1 MNGSANSSSGAENVL
16 WDLEDLYEGNDDP
29 QLQKDLDQSQQRA
42 EGFAASYRGR
52 VKELSA
58 EELAGL
64 LQEYEGILELSGK
77 AGTFT
82 YLSWST
88 NTEDPARG
96 ALLQRLQEHSSRLQ
110 QQLLFF
116 ELEWAHVEEGRA
128 KALLAD
134 PALAHYRFWLV
145 LARRYRPHLLSE
157 AEEKILAEKSVTG
170 RSAWVRFF
178 DEVHGGARYELDGQ
192 ELPQQSVLTKLY
204 DPDRVQRK
212 RAAESFTTGL
222 KDMQRVNTY
231 VFNNLLADKA
241 SDDRLRNYSTWIS
254 SRNLANQ
261 IDDTTVE
268 ALVQAVT
275 SRYNIVARYYTLKK
289 KLLKLKELFDYD
301 RYAPLP
307 TASRRYQWQEA
318 RKTVLEAYN
327 AFQPEMGNIAELFF
341 SKNWIDAAVQP
352 GKRGGAY
359 SHGAVPS
366 VHPYIFMN
374 FEGTPRDVM
383 TLAHEMGHGV
393 HQYLSREQGILL
405 ADTPLTTAE
414 TASVFGE
421 MLVFQKL
428 MAVEKDPGVRL
439 SMLVQKIEDTFAT
452 VFRQTA
458 MNRFEAAIHN
468 ARRSDGELT
477 TERFSEL
484 WIETQN
490 QMFEGSVTIT
500 DNYSIW
506 WSYIPHFLHSPGYV
520 YAYAF
525 GELLVLALYARYQ
538 ENPEGFPTAYRD
550 LLAAGGSNWP
560 EELVKPLGVD
570 LKDPMFWDKGLGMI
584 EEFVEQAEGMAND
597 A

>member
-1 MNGSANSSSGAENVL
+1 MNGSAGAGEIL
-16 WDLEDLYEGNDDP
+16 WNLGDLYSGGEDP
-29 QLQKDLDQSQQRA
+29 QLEKDLSESRRKA
-42 EGFAASYRGR
+42 ERFAADYRGR
-52 VKELSA
+52 IAELRAS
-58 EELAGL
+58 ELAGAIE
-64 LQEYEGILELSGK
+64 EYEQILELSGK

-82 YLSWST
+82 YLNWST

-116 ELEWAHVEEGRA
+116 ELEWAHVDEKRA
-128 KALLAD
+128 AALLSD
-134 PALAHYRFWLV
+134 PALARHRFWLT
-145 LARRYRPHLLSE
+145 LTRRYRPHLRSE

-178 DEVHGGARYELDGQ
+178 EEVHSGARYTFDDQ
-192 ELPQQSVLTKLY
+192 QLPQQSILTKLY

-212 RAAESFTTGL
+212 RASESFTAGL
-222 KDMQRVNTY
+222 QNMRRVNTY

-241 SDDRLRNYSTWIS
+241 SDDRLRNYPTWIS
-254 SRNLANQ
+254 ARNLSNQ
-261 IDDTTVE
+261 IEDATVE

-275 SRYNIVARYYTLKK
+275 SRYAVVARYYSLKK
-289 KLLKLKELFDYD
+289 RLLGLEELYDYD

-307 TASRRYQWQEA
+307 SASRRYQWREA
-318 RKTVLEAYN
+318 RQMVLEAYTD
-327 AFQPEMGNIAELFF
+327 FLPEMGQIAESFF
-341 SKNWIDAAVQP
+341 MNNWIDAAVRP

-374 FEGTPRDVM
+374 FEGSPRHVM

-393 HQYLSREQGILL
+393 HQYLARKQGILL

-421 MLVFQKL
+421 MLVFQRL
-428 MAVEKDPGVRL
+428 MSTEKDPQVRL

-458 MNRFEAAIHN
+458 MNRFEQAVHT
-468 ARRSDGELT
+468 ARRSEGELT
-477 TERFSEL
+477 GERFSQL
-484 WIETQN
+484 WMKTQAA
-490 QMFEGSVTIT
+490 MFEGSVTLT
-500 DNYSIW
+500 DNYGIW
-506 WSYIPHFLHSPGYV
+506 WSYIPHFIQSPGYV

-538 ENPEGFPTAYRD
+538 ESPEGFPTAYRN
-550 LLAAGGSNWP
+550 LLAAGGSDWP
-560 EELVKPLGVD
+560 EQLVRPLGVD
-570 LKDPMFWDKGLGMI
+570 LKDPKFWDKGLSMI
-584 EEFVEQAEGMAND
+584 EEFVQQAEQMAE

>member
-1 MNGSANSSSGAENVL
+1 MNDSAGAQEILWNLGDLYSGA
-16 WDLEDLYEGNDDP
+16 DDP
-29 QLQKDLDQSQQRA
+29 QLEKDLSESRQRA
-42 EGFAASYRGR
+42 ENFASAYRGR
-52 VKELSA
+52 IAELQA
-58 EELAGL
+58 AELAKAIG
-64 LQEYEGILELSGK
+64 EYEQILELSGK

-116 ELEWAHVEEGRA
+116 ELEWAHVDEKRA
-128 KALLAD
+128 GKLMASRELAR
-134 PALAHYRFWLV
+134 YRFWLT
-145 LARRYRPHLLSE
+145 LTRRYRPHLRTE

-178 DEVHGGARYELDGQ
+178 EEVHSGARYAFDGQ
-192 ELPQQSVLTKLY
+192 ELPQQSILTKLY
-204 DPDRVQRK
+204 DPDRVQRQ
-212 RAAESFTTGL
+212 RAAESFTAGL
-222 KDMQRVNTY
+222 QNMKRVNTY

-241 SDDRLRNYSTWIS
+241 SDDRLRNYPTWIS
-254 SRNLANQ
+254 ARNLSNQ
-261 IDDTTVE
+261 IDDATVE

-275 SRYNIVARYYTLKK
+275 GRYPIVARYYTLKK
-289 KLLKLKELFDYD
+289 KLLGLDELFDYD

-307 TASRRYQWQEA
+307 SAGRRYQWQEA
-318 RKTVLEAYN
+318 RQMVLDAY
-327 AFQPEMGNIAELFF
+327 AGFLPEMGKIAEIFF
-341 SKNWIDAAVQP
+341 SKNWIDAAVRP

-366 VHPYIFMN
+366 AHPYIFMN
-374 FEGTPRDVM
+374 FEGSPRHVM
-383 TLAHEMGHGV
+383 TLAHELGHGV
-393 HQYLSREQGILL
+393 HQYLARNQGILL

-421 MLVFQKL
+421 MLVFQRL
-428 MAVEKDPGVRL
+428 MSVETDPQVRL

-458 MNRFEAAIHN
+458 MNRFEQSIHT
-468 ARRSDGELT
+468 ARRSDGELAS
-477 TERFSEL
+477 ERFSRL
-484 WIETQN
+484 WMDTQKA
-490 QMFEGSVTIT
+490 MFQGSVTLT
-500 DNYSIW
+500 DNYGIW
-506 WSYIPHFLHSPGYV
+506 WSYIPHFIHSPGYV

-525 GELLVLALYARYQ
+525 GELLVLALYARYK
-538 ENPEGFPTAYRD
+538 ESPEGFPNAYRE

-560 EELVKPLGVD
+560 EELLRPLGVD
-570 LKDPMFWDKGLGMI
+570 LEDPGFWDRGLGMI
-584 EEFVEQAEGMAND
+584 EEFVEQAEEMAG

>member
-1 MNGSANSSSGAENVL
+1 MNGSAGAQDVL
-16 WDLEDLYEGNDDP
+16 WNLGDLYSGGEDP
-29 QLQKDLDQSQQRA
+29 HLEKDLA
-42 EGFAASYRGR
+42 ESDKKADGFASSYRGR
-52 VKELSA
+52 VAELEA
-58 EELAGL
+58 ADLARAIE
-64 LQEYEGILELSGK
+64 QYEQILEPSGK

-82 YLSWST
+82 YLNWST

-110 QQLLFF
+110 QKLLFF
-116 ELEWAHVEEGRA
+116 ELEWAHVDEERSG
-128 KALLAD
+128 KLLAD
-134 PALAHYRFWLV
+134 PALARYRFWLN
-145 LARRYRPHLLSE
+145 LTRRYRPHLRSE
-157 AEEKILAEKSVTG
+157 AEEKILAEKYVTG

-178 DEVHGGARYELDGQ
+178 EEVHSGARYTLEGQ

-212 RAAESFTTGL
+212 RAAEAFTQGL
-222 KDMQRVNTY
+222 QNMKRVNTY

-241 SDDRLRNYSTWIS
+241 SDDRLRNYPSWIS
-254 SRNLANQ
+254 ARNLANQ
-261 IDDTTVE
+261 IDDATVE

-275 SRYNIVARYYTLKK
+275 GRYAVVARYYDLKK
-289 KLLKLKELFDYD
+289 KLLGLEELFDYD

-307 TASRRYQWQEA
+307 SASRRYQWQEA
-318 RKTVLEAYN
+318 RQMVLEAYSG
-327 AFQPEMGNIAELFF
+327 FLPEMGKIAETFF
-341 SKNWIDAAVQP
+341 TNSWIDAAVRP

-374 FEGTPRDVM
+374 FEGSPRHVM

-393 HQYLSREQGILL
+393 HQYLAREQGILL

-428 MAVEKDPGVRL
+428 MSLEKDPQIRL

-458 MNRFEAAIHN
+458 MNRFEAAIHT
-468 ARRSDGELT
+468 ARRSEGELT
-477 TERFSEL
+477 AEHFGEL
-484 WIETQN
+484 WMKTQN
-490 QMFEGSVTIT
+490 AMFEGSVTLSE
-500 DNYSIW
+500 DYGVW
-506 WSYIPHFLHSPGYV
+506 WSYIPHFIHSPGYV

-538 ENPEGFPTAYRD
+538 DSPEGFPAAYRD

-560 EELVKPLGVD
+560 EELVRPLGVD
-570 LKDPMFWDKGLGMI
+570 LKDPGFWDKGLSMI
-584 EEFVEQAEGMAND
+584 EAFVQQAEEMAGV
-597 A
+597 

>member
-1 MNGSANSSSGAENVL
+1 MNGSAGAEEVLWNLGDLYSGA
-16 WDLEDLYEGNDDP
+16 DDP
-29 QLQKDLDQSQQRA
+29 QLEKDLSESKQRA
-42 EGFAASYRGR
+42 ESFASSYRGR
-52 VKELSA
+52 IAELEA
-58 EELAGL
+58 AELAEAIE
-64 LQEYEGILELSGK
+64 EYERILELSGK

-82 YLSWST
+82 YLHWST

-110 QQLLFF
+110 QELLFF
-116 ELEWAHVEEGRA
+116 ELEWAHVDEDRA
-128 KALLAD
+128 GKLLAD
-134 PALAHYRFWLV
+134 PALARHRFWLT
-145 LARRYRPHLLSE
+145 LTRRYRPHLRTE

-178 DEVHGGARYELDGQ
+178 EEVHSGARYTLDGQ
-192 ELPQQSVLTKLY
+192 ELPQQSILTKLY

-212 RAAESFTTGL
+212 RASESFTAGL
-222 KDMQRVNTY
+222 QNMRRVNTY

-241 SDDRLRNYSTWIS
+241 SDDRLRNYPTWIS
-254 SRNLANQ
+254 ARNLANQ
-261 IDDTTVE
+261 IDDATVQ

-275 SRYNIVARYYTLKK
+275 GRYAVVSRYYTLKK
-289 KLLKLKELFDYD
+289 KLLGLEELFDYD

-307 TASRRYQWQEA
+307 SASRRYQWREA
-318 RKTVLEAYN
+318 KRTVLEAYN
-327 AFQPEMGNIAELFF
+327 GFLPEIGEIAESFF

-393 HQYLSREQGILL
+393 HQYLSRKQGILL

-421 MLVFQKL
+421 MLVFQML
-428 MAVEKDPGVRL
+428 MSVEKDPQIRM
-439 SMLVQKIEDTFAT
+439 SMLVQKIE
-452 VFRQTA
+452 
-458 MNRFEAAIHN
+458 
-468 ARRSDGELT
+468 G
-477 TERFSEL
+477 FSEL
-484 WIETQN
+484 WMETQDT
-490 QMFEGSVTIT
+490 MFEGSVTLT
-500 DNYSIW
+500 DNYGIW
-506 WSYIPHFLHSPGYV
+506 WSYIPHFIHSPGYV

-538 ENPEGFPTAYRD
+538 DSPEGFPSAYRD

-560 EELVKPLGVD
+560 EELVRPLGVD
-570 LKDPMFWDKGLGMI
+570 LKDPGFWDKGLGMI
-584 EEFVEQAEGMAND
+584 EEFVEQAEEMAG

>member
-1 MNGSANSSSGAENVL
+1 MNGSAGAQEVL
-16 WDLEDLYEGNDDP
+16 WNLGDLYSGGDDP
-29 QLQKDLDQSQQRA
+29 QLEKDLSESRQRA
-42 EGFAASYRGR
+42 ERFASTYRGR
-52 VKELSA
+52 IAELPA
-58 EELAGL
+58 AELAGAIG
-64 LQEYEGILELSGK
+64 EYEQILELSGK

-82 YLSWST
+82 YLNWST

-96 ALLQRLQEHSSRLQ
+96 ALLQRIQEHSSRLQ

-116 ELEWAHVEEGRA
+116 ELEWAHVDGDRA
-128 KALLAD
+128 GKLMAD
-134 PALAHYRFWLV
+134 PALARYSFWLT
-145 LARRYRPHLLSE
+145 LSRRYRPHLRSE

-178 DEVHGGARYELDGQ
+178 EEVHSGARYTLEGQ

-212 RAAESFTTGL
+212 RAAEAFTRGL
-222 KDMQRVNTY
+222 KNMKRVNTY

-241 SDDRLRNYSTWIS
+241 SDDRLRNYPTWIS
-254 SRNLANQ
+254 ARNLANQ
-261 IDDTTVE
+261 IDDATVE
-268 ALVQAVT
+268 ALIQAVT
-275 SRYNIVARYYTLKK
+275 GRYAVVARYYDLKK
-289 KLLKLKELFDYD
+289 KLLGLEELFDYD

-307 TASRRYQWQEA
+307 SAGHRYQWQEA
-318 RKTVLEAYN
+318 RQMVLDAY
-327 AFQPEMGNIAELFF
+327 ADFLPEMGKIAETFF
-341 SKNWIDAAVQP
+341 TDSWIDAAVRP

-366 VHPYIFMN
+366 AHPYIFMN
-374 FEGTPRDVM
+374 FEGSPRHVM

-393 HQYLSREQGILL
+393 HQYLAREQGILL

-428 MAVEKDPGVRL
+428 MSLEKDPRIRL

-458 MNRFEAAIHN
+458 MNRFEAAIHT
-468 ARRSDGELT
+468 ARRSEGELT
-477 TERFSEL
+477 AEHFGEL
-484 WIETQN
+484 WMKTQN
-490 QMFEGSVTIT
+490 AMFEGSVTLSE
-500 DNYSIW
+500 DYGVW
-506 WSYIPHFLHSPGYV
+506 WSYIPHFIHSPGYV

-538 ENPEGFPTAYRD
+538 DSPKDFPAAYRD

-560 EELVKPLGVD
+560 EELVRPLGVD
-570 LKDPMFWDKGLGMI
+570 LKDPGFWDKGLSMI
-584 EEFVEQAEGMAND
+584 EAFVQQAEEMAGV
-597 A
+597 

>member
-1 MNGSANSSSGAENVL
+1 MNGSAGAQGVL
-16 WDLEDLYEGNDDP
+16 WDLGDLYSGGDDP
-29 QLQKDLDQSQQRA
+29 QLEKDLAESRQRA
-42 EGFAASYRGR
+42 ESFASSYRGR
-52 VKELSA
+52 IAELQA
-58 EELAGL
+58 AELAEAIE
-64 LQEYEGILELSGK
+64 EYEQILELSGK

-82 YLSWST
+82 YLNWST

-116 ELEWAHVEEGRA
+116 ELEWAHVDEDRA
-128 KALLAD
+128 GKLMAD
-134 PALAHYRFWLV
+134 PALARYRFWLT
-145 LARRYRPHLLSE
+145 LSRRYRPHLLSE

-178 DEVHGGARYELDGQ
+178 EEVHSGARYTLDGR
-192 ELPQQSVLTKLY
+192 ELPQQSILTKLY

-212 RAAESFTTGL
+212 RASESFTAGL
-222 KDMQRVNTY
+222 QNMRRVNTY
-231 VFNNLLADKA
+231 MFNNLLADKA
-241 SDDRLRNYSTWIS
+241 SDDRLRSYPTWIS
-254 SRNLANQ
+254 ARNLANQ
-261 IDDTTVE
+261 IDDATVE

-275 SRYNIVARYYTLKK
+275 GRYAVVARYYNLKK
-289 KLLKLKELFDYD
+289 ELLGLDELFDYD

-307 TASRRYQWQEA
+307 SAGRRYQWQEA
-318 RKTVLEAYN
+318 KQMVLDAYTD
-327 AFQPEMGNIAELFF
+327 FLPEMGGIADSFF
-341 SKNWIDAAVQP
+341 SKNWIDAAVRP

-374 FEGTPRDVM
+374 FEGSPRHVM

-393 HQYLSREQGILL
+393 HQYLSRGQGILL

-428 MAVEKDPGVRL
+428 MSVEKDPQIRL
-439 SMLVQKIEDTFAT
+439 SVLVQKIEDTFAT

-458 MNRFEAAIHN
+458 MNRFEQAIHT
-468 ARRSDGELT
+468 ARRGGGELT
-477 TERFSEL
+477 AERFSEL
-484 WIETQN
+484 WMETQN
-490 QMFEGSVTIT
+490 AMFQASVTLT
-500 DNYSIW
+500 DNYGIW
-506 WSYIPHFLHSPGYV
+506 WSYIPHFIHSPGYV

-538 ENPEGFPTAYRD
+538 GSPDGFPSAYRD
-550 LLAAGGSNWP
+550 LLAAGGSDWP
-560 EELVKPLGVD
+560 EALVRPLGVD
-570 LKDPMFWDKGLGMI
+570 LKDPNFWDKGLGMI
-584 EEFVEQAEGMAND
+584 DELVQQAEEMAG

>member
-1 MNGSANSSSGAENVL
+1 MNGSAGAGEIL
-16 WDLEDLYEGNDDP
+16 WNLGDLYSGGEDP
-29 QLQKDLDQSQQRA
+29 QLEKDLSESRRKA
-42 EGFAASYRGR
+42 ERFAADYRGR
-52 VKELSA
+52 IAELRAS
-58 EELAGL
+58 ELAGAIE
-64 LQEYEGILELSGK
+64 EYEQILELSGK

-82 YLSWST
+82 YLNWST

-116 ELEWAHVEEGRA
+116 ELEWAHVDEKRA
-128 KALLAD
+128 AALLSD
-134 PALAHYRFWLV
+134 PALARHRFWLT
-145 LARRYRPHLLSE
+145 LTRRYRPHLRSE

-178 DEVHGGARYELDGQ
+178 EEVHSGARYTFDDQ
-192 ELPQQSVLTKLY
+192 QLPQQSILTKLY

-212 RAAESFTTGL
+212 RASESFTAGL
-222 KDMQRVNTY
+222 QNMRRVNTY

-241 SDDRLRNYSTWIS
+241 SDDRLRNYPTWIS
-254 SRNLANQ
+254 ARNLSNQ
-261 IDDTTVE
+261 IEDATVE

-275 SRYNIVARYYTLKK
+275 SRYAVVARYYSLKK
-289 KLLKLKELFDYD
+289 RLLGLEELYDYD

-307 TASRRYQWQEA
+307 SASRRYQWREA
-318 RKTVLEAYN
+318 RQMVLEAYTD
-327 AFQPEMGNIAELFF
+327 FLPEMGQIAERFF
-341 SKNWIDAAVQP
+341 MNNWIDAAVRP

-374 FEGTPRDVM
+374 FEGSPRHVM

-393 HQYLSREQGILL
+393 HQYLARKQGILL

-421 MLVFQKL
+421 MLVFQRL
-428 MAVEKDPGVRL
+428 MSTEKDPQVRL

-458 MNRFEAAIHN
+458 MNRFEQAVHT
-468 ARRSDGELT
+468 ARRSEGELT
-477 TERFSEL
+477 GERFSQL
-484 WIETQN
+484 WMKTQAA
-490 QMFEGSVTIT
+490 MFEGSVTLT
-500 DNYSIW
+500 DNYGIW
-506 WSYIPHFLHSPGYV
+506 WSYIPHFIQSPGYV

-538 ENPEGFPTAYRD
+538 ESPEGFPTAYRN
-550 LLAAGGSNWP
+550 LLAAGGSDWP
-560 EELVKPLGVD
+560 EQLVRPLGVD
-570 LKDPMFWDKGLGMI
+570 LKDPGFWDKGLSMI
-584 EEFVEQAEGMAND
+584 EEFVQQAEQMAGL
-597 A
+597 

>member
-1 MNGSANSSSGAENVL
+1 MNGVSGAEEVL
-16 WDLEDLYEGNDDP
+16 WDLSDLYSGGDDP
-29 QLQKDLDQSQQRA
+29 QIEKDLSESQQRA
-42 EGFAASYRGR
+42 QSFASSYRGR
-52 VKELSA
+52 IGEMDA
-58 EELAGL
+58 AALARL
-64 LQEYEGILELSGK
+64 LGEYEEILELSGK

-82 YLSWST
+82 YLNWST

-96 ALLQRLQEHSSRLQ
+96 ALLQRLQEHSSQLQ

-116 ELEWAHVEEGRA
+116 ELEWAHVEDKRA
-128 KALLAD
+128 QELMAD
-134 PALAHYRFWLV
+134 EALAHYSFWLT
-145 LARRYRPHLLSE
+145 LARRYRPHLRSE

-170 RSAWVRFF
+170 RSAWIRFF
-178 DEVHGGARYELDGQ
+178 DEVHGGARYTLDNQ
-192 ELPQQSVLTKLY
+192 QLPQQSVLTKLY

-212 RAAESFTTGL
+212 RAAEAFTTGL
-222 KDMQRVNTY
+222 QNMRRVNTY

-241 SDDRLRNYSTWIS
+241 SDDRLRSYPSWIS

-261 IDDTTVE
+261 IDDATVE
-268 ALVQAVT
+268 ALVKAVT
-275 SRYNIVARYYTLKK
+275 DRYGIVARYYTLKK
-289 KLLKLKELFDYD
+289 KLLGLDELLDYD

-307 TASRRYQWQEA
+307 SANRRYPWQEA
-318 RKTVLEAYN
+318 MQTVLDSYAG
-327 AFQPEMGNIAELFF
+327 FHQEMGRIAESFF
-341 SKNWIDAAVQP
+341 SNNWIDAAVQP

-393 HQYLSREQGILL
+393 HQYLSRDQGILL
-405 ADTPLTTAE
+405 SDTPLTTAE

-428 MAVEKDPGVRL
+428 IAEEKDPRIRL

-458 MNRFEAAIHN
+458 MNRFEEAIHT

-477 TERFSEL
+477 AERFSEL
-484 WIETQN
+484 WMKTQN
-490 QMFEGSVTIT
+490 KMFEESVTLT
-500 DNYSIW
+500 DNYGIW
-506 WSYIPHFLHSPGYV
+506 WSYIPHFIHSPGYV

-525 GELLVLALYARYQ
+525 GELLVLALYSRYQ
-538 ENPEGFPTAYRD
+538 DSPEGFPAAYRD

-560 EELVKPLGVD
+560 EELVRPLGVD
-570 LKDPMFWDKGLGMI
+570 LKDPKFWDKGLSMI
-584 EEFVEQAEGMAND
+584 EGFVEQAEAMAEV
-597 A
+597 

>member
-1 MNGSANSSSGAENVL
+1 MSGSAGADEVL
-16 WDLEDLYEGNDDP
+16 WNLEDLYGGGDDP
-29 QLQKDLDQSQQRA
+29 RLEKDLSESMQRA
-42 EGFAASYRGR
+42 QSFADAYRGR
-52 VKELSA
+52 IAGLGA
-58 EELAGL
+58 AELAGSIR
-64 LQEYEGILELSGK
+64 EYEQILELSGK

-82 YLSWST
+82 YLHWST

-116 ELEWAHVEEGRA
+116 ELEWAHVEEARA
-128 KALLAD
+128 EQLLAD
-134 PALAHYRFWLV
+134 PDLAHYRFWLI
-145 LARRYRPHLLSE
+145 LTRRYRPHLLSE

-178 DEVHGGARYELDGQ
+178 EEVHSGARYTLEGQ
-192 ELPQQSVLTKLY
+192 KLPQQSILTRLY
-204 DPDRVQRK
+204 DPDRGQRQ
-212 RAAESFTTGL
+212 RAAEAFTEGL
-222 KDMQRVNTY
+222 QNMRRVNTY

-241 SDDRLRNYSTWIS
+241 SDDRLRSYPSWIS
-254 SRNLANQ
+254 ARNLSNQ
-261 IDDTTVE
+261 IADATVE

-275 SRYNIVARYYTLKK
+275 GRYAVVARYYTLKK
-289 KLLKLKELFDYD
+289 RLLGIGELLDYD

-307 TASRRYQWQEA
+307 SSGRLHPWEEA
-318 RKTVLEAYN
+318 KRVVLEAYTG
-327 AFQPEMGNIAELFF
+327 FLPEMGEIAESFF
-341 SKNWIDAAVQP
+341 AKRWVDAAVRP

-374 FEGTPRDVM
+374 YEGTPRDVM

-393 HQYLSREQGILL
+393 HQYLSRGQGILS

-421 MLVFQKL
+421 MLVFQSL
-428 MAVEKDPGVRL
+428 MAAEKDPQVRL

-458 MNRFEAAIHN
+458 MNRFEEAVHT

-477 TERFSEL
+477 AERFSDL
-484 WIETQN
+484 WMKTQN
-490 QMFEGSVTIT
+490 EMFQGSVTLT

-506 WSYIPHFLHSPGYV
+506 WSYIPHFIHSPGYV

-525 GELLVLALYARYQ
+525 GELLVLALYARYR
-538 ENPEGFPTAYRD
+538 ERPEGFPSAYRD
-550 LLAAGGSNWP
+550 LLASGGSNWP
-560 EELVKPLGVD
+560 EELVRPLGVD
-570 LKDPMFWDKGLGMI
+570 LEDPGFWDKGLGMI
-584 EEFVEQAEGMAND
+584 EEFVQQAEAMV
-597 A
+597 

>member
-1 MNGSANSSSGAENVL
+1 MNGSAGAQDVL
-16 WDLEDLYEGNDDP
+16 WNLGDLYSGGEDP
-29 QLQKDLDQSQQRA
+29 HLEKDLA
-42 EGFAASYRGR
+42 ESDKKADGFASSYRGR
-52 VKELSA
+52 VAELEA
-58 EELAGL
+58 ADLARAIE
-64 LQEYEGILELSGK
+64 QYEQILEPSGK

-82 YLSWST
+82 YLNWST

-110 QQLLFF
+110 QKLLFF
-116 ELEWAHVEEGRA
+116 ELEWAHVDEERSG
-128 KALLAD
+128 KLLAD
-134 PALAHYRFWLV
+134 PALARYRFWLN
-145 LARRYRPHLLSE
+145 LTRRYRPHLRSE

-178 DEVHGGARYELDGQ
+178 EEVHSGARYTLEGQ

-212 RAAESFTTGL
+212 RAAEAFTQGL
-222 KDMQRVNTY
+222 QNMKRVNTY

-241 SDDRLRNYSTWIS
+241 SDDRLRNYPSWIS
-254 SRNLANQ
+254 ARNLANQ
-261 IDDTTVE
+261 IDDATVE

-275 SRYNIVARYYTLKK
+275 GRYAVVARYYDLKK
-289 KLLKLKELFDYD
+289 KLLGLEELFDYD

-307 TASRRYQWQEA
+307 SASRRYQWQEA
-318 RKTVLEAYN
+318 RQMVLEAYSG
-327 AFQPEMGNIAELFF
+327 FLPEMGKIAETFF
-341 SKNWIDAAVQP
+341 TNSWIDAAVRP

-374 FEGTPRDVM
+374 FEGSPRHVM

-393 HQYLSREQGILL
+393 HQYLAREQGILL

-428 MAVEKDPGVRL
+428 MSLEKDPQIRL

-458 MNRFEAAIHN
+458 MNRFEAAIHT
-468 ARRSDGELT
+468 ARRSEGELT
-477 TERFSEL
+477 AEHFGEL
-484 WIETQN
+484 WMKTQN
-490 QMFEGSVTIT
+490 AMFEGSVTLSE
-500 DNYSIW
+500 DYGVW
-506 WSYIPHFLHSPGYV
+506 WSYIPHFIHSPGYV

-538 ENPEGFPTAYRD
+538 DSPEGFPAAYRD

-560 EELVKPLGVD
+560 EELVRPLGVD
-570 LKDPMFWDKGLGMI
+570 LKDPGFWDKGLSMI
-584 EEFVEQAEGMAND
+584 EAFVQQAEEMAGV
-597 A
+597 

>member
-1 MNGSANSSSGAENVL
+1 MNASAGAEEVL
-16 WDLEDLYEGNDDP
+16 WNLGDLYSDGNDP
-29 QLQKDLDQSQQRA
+29 QLEKDLAESSRRA
-42 EGFAASYRGR
+42 ESFASGYRGR
-52 VKELSA
+52 IARLDATKLFQVI
-58 EELAGL
+58 EEYGR
-64 LQEYEGILELSGK
+64 ILELSGK

-82 YLSWST
+82 YLQWST

-110 QQLLFF
+110 QELLFF
-116 ELEWAHVEEGRA
+116 ELEWAHLDEDRA
-128 KALLAD
+128 RKLMAEADLAR
-134 PALAHYRFWLV
+134 YRFWLS
-145 LARRYRPHLLSE
+145 LSRRYRPHLRSE
-157 AEEKILAEKSVTG
+157 PEERILAEKSVTG

-178 DEVHGGARYELDGQ
+178 EEVHSGARYTFDGQ
-192 ELPQQSVLTKLY
+192 ELPQQSILTKLY
-204 DPDRVQRK
+204 DPDRAQRK
-212 RAAESFTTGL
+212 RASESFTEGL
-222 KDMQRVNTY
+222 QNMRRVNTY

-241 SDDRLRNYSTWIS
+241 SDDRLRNYPTWIS
-254 SRNLANQ
+254 ARNLANQ
-261 IDDTTVE
+261 IDDATVE
-268 ALVQAVT
+268 TLVQAVT
-275 SRYNIVARYYTLKK
+275 SRYGIVARYYTLKM
-289 KLLKLKELFDYD
+289 KLLGIEQLFDYD

-307 TASRRYQWQEA
+307 STSRRYQWREA
-318 RKTVLEAYN
+318 RQMVLDAYTG
-327 AFQPEMGNIAELFF
+327 FLPEMGQIAESFF
-341 SKNWIDAAVQP
+341 SKNWIDAAVRP

-393 HQYLSREQGILL
+393 HQYLSRKQGILS

-421 MLVFQKL
+421 MLVFQRL
-428 MAVEKDPGVRL
+428 MSVENDPQIRL

-458 MNRFEAAIHN
+458 MNRFEEAIHT
-468 ARRSDGELT
+468 ARRSGGELT
-477 TERFSEL
+477 AERFSEL
-484 WIETQN
+484 WMETQKA
-490 QMFEGSVTIT
+490 MFEGSVTLT

-506 WSYIPHFLHSPGYV
+506 WSYIPHFIHSPGYV

-538 ENPEGFPTAYRD
+538 ENPKGFPAAYRE

-560 EELVKPLGVD
+560 EELVRPLGVD
-570 LKDPMFWDKGLGMI
+570 LKDPTFWDKGLGMI
-584 EEFVEQAEGMAND
+584 EEFVEQAEEMAE

>member
-1 MNGSANSSSGAENVL
+1 MNGSAGAEEIL
-16 WDLEDLYEGNDDP
+16 WDLGDLYSGGDDP
-29 QLQKDLDQSQQRA
+29 RLEKDLSESDRRA
-42 EGFAASYRGR
+42 GSFAANYRGR
-52 VKELSA
+52 IAELRPA
-58 EELAGL
+58 ELAKAIE
-64 LQEYEGILELSGK
+64 EYEQILELSGK

-82 YLSWST
+82 YLNWST

-116 ELEWAHVEEGRA
+116 ELEWAHVEEDRA
-128 KALLAD
+128 DALLAE
-134 PALAHYRFWLV
+134 PALARYRFWLI
-145 LARRYRPHLLSE
+145 LTRRYRPHLRSE

-178 DEVHGGARYELDGQ
+178 EEVHSGVRYPLDGQ
-192 ELPQQSVLTKLY
+192 ELPQQSILTKLY

-212 RAAESFTTGL
+212 SAAEAFTAGL
-222 KDMQRVNTY
+222 KNMRRVNTY

-241 SDDRLRNYSTWIS
+241 SDDRLRSYPTWIS

-261 IDDTTVE
+261 IDDATVE

-275 SRYNIVARYYTLKK
+275 GRYEVVARYYNLKK
-289 KLLKLKELFDYD
+289 KLLGLEELFDYD

-307 TASRRYQWQEA
+307 SAGRRYQWQEA
-318 RKTVLEAYN
+318 RQMVLDAYRD
-327 AFQPEMGNIAELFF
+327 FLPEMGTIAETFF
-341 SKNWIDAAVQP
+341 EKNWIDAAVRP

-374 FEGTPRDVM
+374 FEGSPRHVM

-421 MLVFQKL
+421 MLVFQRL
-428 MAVEKDPGVRL
+428 MSVEKDPQVRL

-458 MNRFEAAIHN
+458 MNRFEEAIHT
-468 ARRSDGELT
+468 ARRSGGELT
-477 TERFSEL
+477 AERFSEL
-484 WIETQN
+484 WMESQKA
-490 QMFEGSVTIT
+490 MFQGSVTLT
-500 DNYSIW
+500 ENYGIW
-506 WSYIPHFLHSPGYV
+506 WSYIPHFIHSPGYV

-525 GELLVLALYARYQ
+525 GELLVLALYARFQ
-538 ENPEGFPTAYRD
+538 EKPEGFPDAYRD

-560 EELVKPLGVD
+560 EELVQPLGVD
-570 LKDPMFWDKGLGMI
+570 LKDPGFWDQGLNMI
-584 EEFVEQAEGMAND
+584 EEFVQQAEQMAG

>member
-1 MNGSANSSSGAENVL
+1 MNGSAGAEEVL
-16 WDLEDLYEGNDDP
+16 WNLGDLYSGGDDP
-29 QLQKDLDQSQQRA
+29 QLEKDLSESKQRA
-42 EGFAASYRGR
+42 ESFASSYRGR
-52 VKELSA
+52 IAELEA
-58 EELAGL
+58 AELAEAIE
-64 LQEYEGILELSGK
+64 EYERILELSGK

-82 YLSWST
+82 YLNWST

-110 QQLLFF
+110 QELLFF
-116 ELEWAHVEEGRA
+116 ELEWAHVDEDRAGR
-128 KALLAD
+128 LLAGA
-134 PALAHYRFWLV
+134 ALARHRFWLG
-145 LARRYRPHLLSE
+145 LTRRYRPHLRTE

-170 RSAWVRFF
+170 RSAWIRFF
-178 DEVHGGARYELDGQ
+178 EEVHSGARYTFDGQ
-192 ELPQQSVLTKLY
+192 ELPQQSILTKLY
-204 DPDRVQRK
+204 DPDRVRRK
-212 RAAESFTTGL
+212 RASESFTAGL
-222 KDMQRVNTY
+222 QNMRRVNTY

-241 SDDRLRNYSTWIS
+241 SDDRLRNYPTWIS
-254 SRNLANQ
+254 ARNLANQ
-261 IDDTTVE
+261 IDDATVQ

-275 SRYNIVARYYTLKK
+275 GRYAVVARYYALKK
-289 KLLKLKELFDYD
+289 KLLGLDELFDYD

-307 TASRRYQWQEA
+307 RAGRRYQWREA
-318 RKTVLEAYN
+318 KQMVLDAY
-327 AFQPEMGNIAELFF
+327 AGFLPEMGRIAESFF
-341 SKNWIDAAVQP
+341 SKNWIDAAVRP

-374 FEGTPRDVM
+374 FEGSPRHVM
-383 TLAHEMGHGV
+383 TLAHELGHGV
-393 HQYLSREQGILL
+393 HQYLSRKQGILL

-421 MLVFQKL
+421 MLVFQRL
-428 MAVEKDPGVRL
+428 MSVEKDPKIRL

-458 MNRFEAAIHN
+458 MNRFEEAIHT
-468 ARRSDGELT
+468 ARRSGGELT

-484 WIETQN
+484 WMETQEA
-490 QMFEGSVTIT
+490 MFEGCVTLT
-500 DNYSIW
+500 DAYAIW
-506 WSYIPHFLHSPGYV
+506 WSYIPHFIHSPGYV

-538 ENPEGFPTAYRD
+538 ESPEGFPSAYRD

-560 EELVKPLGVD
+560 EELVRPLGVD
-570 LKDPMFWDKGLGMI
+570 LKDPGFWDKGLDMI
-584 EEFVEQAEGMAND
+584 EEFVEQAEAMAE